1 MRAHVHTCTHT
12 QTAPPPF
19 VKDWYGLYKKRVGM
33 TSPTK
38 VMVVDFGS
46 FSCKCAVINRVKSSI
61 RTSTTESVVALVR
74 GGRRGGGGEGGGR
87 ETSEDGETGV
97 CRRE

>member
-1 MRAHVHTCTHT
+1 
-12 QTAPPPF
+12 
-19 VKDWYGLYKKRVGM
+19 M

-74 GGRRGGGGEGGGR
+74 GGRRGGGGEGGRRWGGGGGGWGGEVR
-87 ETSEDGETGV
+87 ERDK
-97 CRRE
+97 